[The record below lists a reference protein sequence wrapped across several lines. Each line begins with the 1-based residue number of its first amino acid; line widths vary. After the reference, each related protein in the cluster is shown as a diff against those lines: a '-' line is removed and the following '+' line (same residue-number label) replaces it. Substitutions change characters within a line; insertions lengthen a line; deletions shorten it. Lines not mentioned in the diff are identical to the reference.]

1 MMKPNINRKVN
12 GMNGMFPKRKK
23 YRRHKAMVEKILWT
37 VVSFIN
43 ALKDDVEI
51 PTWPLV
57 RTMERINMI
66 KAKMVIIEPNKT
78 GTTPGAE

>member
-1 MMKPNINRKVN
+1 
-12 GMNGMFPKRKK
+12 MNGMFPNRKK
-23 YRRHKAMVEKILWT
+23 YRRHKVMVEKILWT
-37 VVSFIN
+37 VVSFMN

-51 PTWPLV
+51 PTCPLV

-66 KAKMVIIEPNKT
+66 KARMVIIEPNKT